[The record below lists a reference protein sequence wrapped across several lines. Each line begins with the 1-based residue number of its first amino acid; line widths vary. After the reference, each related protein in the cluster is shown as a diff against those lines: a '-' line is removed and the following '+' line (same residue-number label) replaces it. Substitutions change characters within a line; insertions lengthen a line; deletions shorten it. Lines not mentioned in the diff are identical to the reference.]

1 MSEEKLPFKEK
12 FLFGLSAIP
21 DQLTYQIFQFLIFTF
36 YFTVVRIPTP
46 LMILGYVLWGVWNA
60 FNDPMLGALSERT
73 KFRGKWGKR
82 KFYLLISI
90 IPLCLSMIFLFFVPF
105 DTSAKLAEFFYFLF
119 IIIVFEFF
127 YTLFDVNV
135 NAIFP
140 EMFPTEKKRAATN
153 LFIKITTI
161 VALILSA
168 LLPVIFIDDY
178 VPDPGD
184 NIQIFKDQYFL
195 TMVVIAIIT
204 FVLALPFLLK
214 GIREKAESREDFGKR
229 PPFFRSLKIT
239 LKNKTF
245 VKFVIANTMVWYC
258 FSILPIILPIFAD
271 EVMGI
276 DNALITSIALMSAF
290 LVAAIT
296 MPIHRKLGFRLGMR
310 NAFILTM
317 GIWIISLFPYMFI
330 SGVQLQIAFIII
342 TAIQGFSLGGTLFY
356 VDIIH
361 ADVIDEDALK
371 FGVKRSASY
380 YGINAFIH
388 RISIILVILT
398 LWSMFGGIGWEK
410 EYEFVVPDPFLKE
423 LGLKALMFIFPAI
436 ALLIGILF
444 MKSYGLHGDRLKQ
457 MREDLEKHPE
467 LKSEI

>member
-36 YFTVVRIPTP
+36 YFTVVQIPTS
-46 LMILGYVLWGVWNA
+46 LMILGYVIWGIWNA
-60 FNDPMLGALSERT
+60 ANDPLLGALSERS

-82 KFYLLISI
+82 KFFLIISI
-90 IPLCLSMIFLFFVPF
+90 IPLCLSMIFLFYVPF
-105 DTSAKLAEFFYFLF
+105 NTVTKLAEFFYFLF

-168 LLPVIFIDDY
+168 LLPAVFVSDY
-178 VPDPGD
+178 VPDTPEQVPLIM
-184 NIQIFKDQYFL
+184 NQYL
-195 TMVVIAIIT
+195 VAIVIVAVIT
-204 FVLALPFLLK
+204 IVASIPFLLK
-214 GIREKAESREDFGKR
+214 GIREKEESRADLEKR
-229 PPFFRSLKIT
+229 PSFFKSLKIT
-239 LKNKTF
+239 LTNKTF
-245 VKFVIANTMVWYC
+245 VKFVLANTMVWYC
-258 FSILPIILPIFAD
+258 FSMLPIIIPIYAD
-271 EVMGI
+271 EVLQI
-276 DNALITSIALMSAF
+276 NQSSIVSIALMLAF

-296 MPIHRKLGFRLGMR
+296 MPLHRKMGFKLGMR
-310 NAFILTM
+310 KAFMITM
-317 GIWIISLFPYMFI
+317 GIWIITLFPYFII
-330 SGVQLQIAFIII
+330 SGPQFTTIFIII
-342 TAIQGFSLGGTLFY
+342 TAIQGFPLSGALFY

-371 FGVKRSASY
+371 FGVKRSASF

-388 RISIILVILT
+388 RISIILVVISLY
-398 LWSMFGGIGWEK
+398 SMFGSIGWDK
-410 EYEFVVPDPFLKE
+410 QYEFIVPNPFLKE
-423 LGLKALMFIFPAI
+423 IGLKALMFIFPAI
-436 ALLIGILF
+436 ALIVGIIF
-444 MKSYGLHGDRLKQ
+444 MKSFGLHGKRLEEVRAEIQ
-457 MREDLEKHPE
+457 KHPE
-467 LKSEI
+467 LK

>member
-36 YFTVVRIPTP
+36 YFTVIGIPTP
-46 LMILGYVLWGVWNA
+46 LMILGYVIWGIWNA

-82 KFYLLISI
+82 KLYLLISI
-90 IPLCLSMIFLFFVPF
+90 IPLCLSMVFLFFVPF
-105 DTSAKLAEFFYFLF
+105 DTGVKLAEFFYFLF
-119 IIIVFEFF
+119 IIILFEFF

-168 LLPVIFIDDY
+168 LVPAIFIDDY
-178 VPDPGD
+178 VPDYAWQVP
-184 NIQIFKDQYFL
+184 IAKEQYFL
-195 TMVVIAIIT
+195 TMVVIAIII
-204 FVLALPFLLK
+204 FLVSIPFLLW
-214 GIREKAESREDFGKR
+214 GIREKAESKEELEKR
-229 PPFFRSLKIT
+229 PSFFQSLKIT
-239 LKNKTF
+239 LKNRTF
-245 VKFVIANTMVWYC
+245 VKFVIANTMVWYV
-258 FSILPIILPIFAD
+258 FSILPIILPIYAD

-276 DNALITSIALMSAF
+276 DNATITSIALMLAF
-290 LVAAIT
+290 VVAAIT
-296 MPIHRKLGFRLGMR
+296 MPLHRILGFKLGMR
-310 NAFILTM
+310 NAFMLTM
-317 GIWIISLFPYMFI
+317 GIWIVSLFPYFII
-330 SGVQLQIAFIII
+330 SGIELQVAFIII
-342 TAIQGFSLGGTLFY
+342 TAIQGFALSGTLFY

-361 ADVIDEDALK
+361 ADIIDEDALK
-371 FGVKRSASY
+371 FGMKRSASF

-388 RISIILVILT
+388 RISIILVVLT

-410 EYEFVVPDPFLKE
+410 EYKFVVPDPFLKE
-423 LGLKALMFIFPAI
+423 VGLKALMFIFPAV
-436 ALLIGILF
+436 ALLIGILL
-444 MKSYGLHGDRLKQ
+444 MKSYGLHGRRLEE
-457 MREDLEKHPE
+457 MRAELQKHPE
-467 LKSEI
+467 LK

>member
-1 MSEEKLPFKEK
+1 MSERKVSFKEK

-36 YFTVVRIPTP
+36 YFTVVGIPTT
-46 LMILGYVLWGVWNA
+46 LMILGYVVWGVWNA
-60 FNDPMLGALSERT
+60 FNDPILGALSERT
-73 KFRGKWGKR
+73 KHRGKWGKR
-82 KFYLLISI
+82 KYYLIISI

-105 DTSAKLAEFFYFLF
+105 DTGAKLAEFFYFLF
-119 IIIVFEFF
+119 IIIIFEFF

-153 LFIKITTI
+153 LFIKIFTI
-161 VALILSA
+161 LALILSA
-168 LLPVIFIDDY
+168 LVPAIFISDY
-178 VPDPGD
+178 VPDD
-184 NIQIFKDQYFL
+184 LAEAVIVKNEYFL
-195 TMVVIAIIT
+195 TMIIIAVIT
-204 FVLALPFLLK
+204 FVLAIPFLLK
-214 GIREKAESREDFGKR
+214 GIREKVESSEDFEKR
-229 PPFFRSLKIT
+229 PSFLQSLKIT

-258 FSILPIILPIFAD
+258 FSILPIILPIYAD

-276 DNALITSIALMSAF
+276 DNATLTSIALMSTF
-290 LVAAIT
+290 VVAAIT
-296 MPIHRKLGFRLGMR
+296 MPIHRKLGFKFGMR

-317 GIWIISLFPYMFI
+317 GIWIISLFPFVLI
-330 SGVQLQIAFIII
+330 SGIELQIAFIII
-342 TAIQGFSLGGTLFY
+342 TAIQGFPLSGILFY

-388 RISIILVILT
+388 RISIILVVLT
-398 LWSMFGGIGWEK
+398 LWTMFGSIGWEK
-410 EYEFVVPDPFLKE
+410 EYTFVVPDPFLKE
-423 LGLKALMFIFPAI
+423 LGLKALMFIFPGV
-436 ALLIGILF
+436 ALVIGILF
-444 MKSYGLHGDRLKQ
+444 MKSYGLHGERLAR
-457 MREDLEKHPE
+457 MREELAMRPE
-467 LKSEI
+467 LKGE

>member
-1 MSEEKLPFKEK
+1 MSEETVPFKEK

-36 YFTVVRIPTP
+36 YFTVIRIPTP
-46 LMILGYVLWGVWNA
+46 LMILGYILWGVWNA
-60 FNDPMLGALSERT
+60 FNDPILGALSERT

-105 DTSAKLAEFFYFLF
+105 DTSTKLAEFFYFLF

-135 NAIFP
+135 NALFP

-153 LFIKITTI
+153 LFIKVTTI
-161 VALILSA
+161 IALILSA
-168 LLPVIFIDDY
+168 LIPVIFIDDY
-178 VPDPGD
+178 VPDLGD
-184 NIQIFKDQYFL
+184 PIQVFKDQYLL

-204 FVLALPFLLK
+204 LALSLPFLLK
-214 GIREKAESREDFGKR
+214 GIREKAESTEDLEKR
-229 PPFFRSLKIT
+229 PSFFKSLKIT
-239 LKNKTF
+239 LTNRTF
-245 VKFVIANTMVWYC
+245 VKFVIANTMVWYV
-258 FSILPIILPIFAD
+258 FSILPIILPIYAD

-276 DNALITSIALMSAF
+276 DNALITSVALMLAF
-290 LVAAIT
+290 IVAAIT
-296 MPIHRKLGFRLGMR
+296 MPIHRKLGFKLGMR

-317 GIWIISLFPYMFI
+317 GVWIVSLLPYFFI
-330 SGVQLQIAFIII
+330 RGIELQVLFIII
-342 TAIQGFSLGGTLFY
+342 TAIQGFALSGTLFY

-371 FGVKRSASY
+371 FGMKRSASY

-398 LWSMFGGIGWEK
+398 LWSMFGGIGWDK
-410 EYEFVVPDPFLKE
+410 QYEFVVPDPFLKE
-423 LGLKALMFIFPAI
+423 LGLKALMFIFPAV
-436 ALLIGILF
+436 ALTIGILF
-444 MKSYGLHGDRLKQ
+444 MRSYGLHGRRLEEVRAEIQ
-457 MREDLEKHPE
+457 KHPE
-467 LKSEI
+467 LK

>member
-36 YFTVVRIPTP
+36 YFTVVGIPTP

-60 FNDPMLGALSERT
+60 FNDPILGALSERT

-82 KFYLLISI
+82 KLYLLISI

-105 DTSAKLAEFFYFLF
+105 DTSARLAEFFYFLF
-119 IIIVFEFF
+119 IIILFEFF

-168 LLPVIFIDDY
+168 LVPAIFISDY
-178 VPDPGD
+178 VPDSPAEVPVIKGE
-184 NIQIFKDQYFL
+184 YFL

-204 FVLALPFLLK
+204 LILSIPFLLK
-214 GIREKAESREDFGKR
+214 GIREKAESSEDLEKR
-229 PPFFRSLKIT
+229 PSFFQSLKIT
-239 LKNKTF
+239 LTNRTF
-245 VKFVIANTMVWYC
+245 VKFVVANTMVWYV
-258 FSILPIILPIFAD
+258 FSILPIILPIYAD

-276 DNALITSIALMSAF
+276 DNATITSIALMLAF

-296 MPIHRKLGFRLGMR
+296 MPLHRWLGFKLGMR

-317 GIWIISLFPYMFI
+317 GVWIVSLFPYFLI
-330 SGVQLQIAFIII
+330 SGIELQLVFIII
-342 TAIQGFSLGGTLFY
+342 TAIQGFALSGTLFY

-371 FGVKRSASY
+371 FGVKRSASF

-398 LWSMFGGIGWEK
+398 LWSMFGGIGWDK
-410 EYEFVVPDPFLKE
+410 EYTFVVPDPFLKE
-423 LGLKALMFIFPAI
+423 LGLKALMFIFPAV
-436 ALLIGILF
+436 ALVVGILF
-444 MKSYGLHGDRLKQ
+444 MRSYGLHGKRLEEVRAEIQ
-457 MREDLEKHPE
+457 KHPE
-467 LKSEI
+467 LK